1 MIKIVAKNY
10 VREGCT
16 ADFEKLAAQ
25 LIEGSRKEEGNVFYT
40 LNKSTEDPLEYCFIE
55 CWKDQAAISSH
66 NASPH
71 FTSLVPEMAKLLSKP
86 SPAELF
92 EELDL

>member
-1 MIKIVAKNY
+1 MIKITAKNY
-10 VREGCT
+10 VKEGCN
-16 ADFEKLAAQ
+16 ADFEKLAAK
-25 LIEGSRKEEGNVFYT
+25 LIEGSRKEEGNIFYT
-40 LNKSTEDPLEYCFIE
+40 LNRRLDDPQEYCFIE
-55 CWKDQAAISSH
+55 CWKDQAAIDAH

-71 FTSLVPEMAKLLSKP
+71 FTTLVPEMAKLLSRP